1 MVLTLA
7 GVVGL
12 PLTNIEQ
19 PTSTKLTTVRDRIE
33 FRRATKIQFL
43 LKQNMKPLKS
53 LFSPRSFLA
62 LPIVAFLGCLFC
74 LVVHG
79 ELKAQ
84 EKSDS
89 ELETELMSE
98 LNEKLSAAIQWGE
111 IEVKLS
117 PMVAAKNAMGI
128 PWSPKAARIKL
139 SESDEGL
146 SGRLAIGESEP
157 VEMILQIDDAEGAG
171 GDASWKI
178 DLNRDSVFQENEIFE
193 LEATERK
200 GKFWYQT
207 PQVTISLKTTEGAA
221 SEEKAT
227 EEKATEE
234 KATEEKATD
243 ETRPYALELW
253 HVFDPFEPEKEPVVR
268 WSRRGWHEGQV
279 KLGDQTCTVVISDMN
294 LDGSFSEADAWGIGT
309 TPNKARTPRNSVYSV
324 GKHAWFDTVAFQ
336 VTSVDEHG
344 GTMKIRAVDVGVTQA
359 EEKAN
364 ADPYAKDRL
373 VPRSEKP
380 VVFLSDYEEALALA
394 KKEDKRVVI
403 DFVTTWCGPCKMMD
417 RLVYSSQPIYEKSDD
432 VIFLKLDGDDE
443 RELNKQYQIKAY
455 PTVILLDSDGQEIRR
470 RSGYQSVS
478 KLLEFLK

>member
-1 MVLTLA
+1 M
-7 GVVGL
+7 
-12 PLTNIEQ
+12 N
-19 PTSTKLTTVRDRIE
+19 
-33 FRRATKIQFL
+33 
-43 LKQNMKPLKS
+43 PLKPIVT
-53 LFSPRSFLA
+53 PRSFLA
-62 LPIVAFLGCLFC
+62 LSFFAVLGCSFGLAIQA
-74 LVVHG
+74 

-89 ELETELMSE
+89 SVETQLKTE
-98 LNEKLSAAIQWGE
+98 LNEKLNQAIQWGE
-111 IEVKLS
+111 IEIELS
-117 PMVAAKNAMGI
+117 PMVAGKNEMGI
-128 PWSPKAARIKL
+128 PWSPKAATIKL

-146 SGRLAIGESEP
+146 SGHLTIVDSKP
-157 VEMILQIDDAEGAG
+157 VEMILQVDDSEGAG

-178 DLNRDSVFQENEIFE
+178 DLNRDSEFQENEIFE
-193 LEATERK
+193 LESTERK

-207 PQVTISLKTTEGAA
+207 PQVTISLP
-221 SEEKAT
+221 AT
-227 EEKATEE
+227 GGD
-234 KATEEKATD
+234 ATD

-279 KLGDQTCTVVISDMN
+279 KLGDQTCTVVISDLN
-294 LDGSFSEADAWGIGT
+294 LDGSFSEADAWGIGS

-324 GKHAWFDTVAFQ
+324 DKHAWFDTVAFQ
-336 VTSVDEHG
+336 VTSIDQHG

-359 EEKAN
+359 EEKTK

-380 VVFLSDYEEALALA
+380 VVFLHDYEEALALA

-417 RLVYSSQPIYEKSDD
+417 RFVYSSQPIYEKSDD

-443 RELNKQYQIKAY
+443 RELNKQYGIEAY

-470 RSGYQSVS
+470 RSGYQSVG